1 MKAILK
7 NEVGN
12 AKLYT
17 LEKKNFIENRRAY
30 QESWQSEFRRIVEEE
45 FDTTDIFTG
54 HLHCGSGKGYLIRE
68 SSKIKNVIVISL
80 GRNTKSDL
88 EPNLEKLAGFEDV
101 RCIRNPE
108 RSSGI
113 EVHRYQNIA
122 SRKFIYLLYCSDAI
136 KFEMKWKE
144 LMDEFSEPVL
154 AFFDEA
160 HAMSNQLGMFQ
171 FKNPYF
177 SNKSKHETY
186 ASAIKNRRGNLELS
200 LETILSGGN
209 KIILASGTL
218 DEMIID
224 KLPFYKPTEVRK
236 VAVVLIPPKQ
246 FIPKI
251 MIKERELSLPQILSR
266 IKNQRKKNLS
276 SKVLVYCSNDRERRK
291 IYNYLKGNLLTEKI
305 YTWSCKIKKRVGPFN
320 SKVAKESDVIVVINK
335 IGRGFD
341 CPEVDLVIVNRELSD
356 KSSSTRES
364 SFKFDEKVSNLKL
377 QCQGRIRNGGEAIM
391 KSKKKGSEGYYY
403 DSIKRLNERI
413 LNKFKAIY
421 MSNHII
427 DSSGKS
433 LGIRLNARVVS
444 PLNVFGPIIYG
455 SVMHG
460 FPENDDSF
468 TTCLTFRKWLFQ
480 NLNRTVFGCIT
491 VSNSREYLRM
501 LFDKPSNIDVECPKF
516 CDFLIKIFYG
526 LCELI
531 INEWWIP
538 VIAQT
543 YELPEIKETPKCCGR
558 YECIECKRKDK
569 LLSEKD
575 KEIKALRE
583 EIARLRS

>member
-7 NEVGN
+7 VNTET

-17 LEKKNFIENRRAY
+17 LEQKKEIKKRRVY
-30 QESWQSEFRRIVEEE
+30 QESWQREFRRIVEDEY
-45 FDTTDIFTG
+45 DSTDIFMG
-54 HLHCGSGKGYLIRE
+54 NLHCGSGKGYLIRE
-68 SSKIKNVIVISL
+68 LSLTNHVIVTCL

-101 RCIRNPE
+101 RCSRTPE
-108 RSSGI
+108 IGSGF
-113 EVHRYQNIA
+113 EVHRYQNIV
-122 SRKFIYLLYCSDAI
+122 SGKSIYLLYCYDLI
-136 KFEMKWKE
+136 KFEMKWSE
-144 LMDEFSEPVL
+144 IIDEFSTPVL

-160 HAMSNQLGMFQ
+160 HAMSNQFGMFH

-177 SNKSKHETY
+177 SNRSKHETY

-200 LETILSGGN
+200 LEIILSEGN

-218 DEMIID
+218 DEMILD
-224 KLPFYKPTEVRK
+224 KMPFYKPTEVRK
-236 VAVVLIPPKQ
+236 VSVVLIPPEQ
-246 FIPKI
+246 FIPEI
-251 MIKERELSLPQILSR
+251 LIKERELSLPQILSR
-266 IKNQRKKNLS
+266 IKNQRKKNS
-276 SKVLVYCSNDRERRK
+276 KSKVLIYCSNDKERK
-291 IYNYLKGNLLTEKI
+291 ITFNYLRSRLTEII
-305 YTWSCKIKKRVGPFN
+305 YTWSCNISKRVGPFN
-320 SKVAKESDVIVVINK
+320 SKKAKESDVIVVINK

-341 CPEVDLVIVNRELSD
+341 CPEVDLVIVDRELSD

-377 QCQGRIRNGGEAIM
+377 QCQGRIRNGGVAVM
-391 KSKKKGSEGYYY
+391 KSKNKGDTGKYY
-403 DSIKRLNERI
+403 DSIMRLNERI
-413 LNKFKAIY
+413 LTSFEAVYK
-421 MSNHII
+421 SNYLI
-427 DSSGKS
+427 DSSGKTW
-433 LGIRLNARVVS
+433 GIRLNARVVS

-460 FPENDDSF
+460 FPEKDDSF
-468 TTCLTFRKWLFQ
+468 STCLTFRKWLFQ
-480 NLNRTVFGCIT
+480 NLNRTVHKGIT
-491 VSNSREYLRM
+491 VSDSRRYLRM
-501 LFDKPSNIDVECPKF
+501 LFDEPSYIADEYSQF
-516 CDFLIKIFYG
+516 CDDLVKIFYG

-558 YECIECKRKDK
+558 DECIECKRKDK
-569 LLSEKD
+569 LLLEKD